1 VQANFARPIPA
12 MDNGMNDMHQLLA
25 DPFVVAIPLA
35 LLIGTILLGLVAR
48 NIAFRLIQGWARR
61 TGSQL
66 DVLLTDTLRGP
77 IALWIVILGLH
88 VATQSSEI
96 PQRYKNYVA
105 PTLQVL
111 WGLSFTIVLS
121 QFAGSM
127 IRFYGGTMRGVK
139 SVSSLS
145 QKLVQFSIFI
155 IGCLW
160 LSKVIFNF
168 SLAPLLTTLG
178 VGGIAVA
185 LALQDTLSNLFAG
198 FYVSVS
204 GVVRIGDYIRLNTNE
219 EGYITDINWRC
230 TTMRTRLNNL
240 VVIPNNKLG
249 QAIFTNYFL
258 PDGLI
263 VVPILCAVAADSDID
278 LTESLLLEEIR
289 HCTSEVEGVLA
300 DPPPTVHFNPG
311 PWGASLVYQVAF
323 SVTRFE
329 DVPAARSEVRK
340 RLYRRLRA
348 EGLAVTFP
356 ASSTPNA
363 VDTLI

>member
-1 VQANFARPIPA
+1 
-12 MDNGMNDMHQLLA
+12 MNDMHQILT
-25 DPFVVAIPLA
+25 DPFVLAIPFA

-48 NIAFRLIQGWARR
+48 RIMFKLVRGWAKR
-61 TGSQL
+61 TDSQL
-66 DVLLTDTLRGP
+66 DRLLIDTLRGP
-77 IALWIVILGLH
+77 IALWIVILALH
-88 VATQSSEI
+88 VATKNSEI
-96 PQRYKNYVA
+96 PQPYKNYFP

-111 WGLSFTIVLS
+111 WGLSFTIAIS

-127 IRFYGGTMRGVK
+127 VRFYGSSLSGAK

-145 QKLVQFSIFI
+145 QKLVQFSILI

-168 SLAPLLTTLG
+168 SLAPIITGLG

-204 GVVRIGDYIRLNTNE
+204 GLVRIGDYIQLDSKQ

-230 TTMRTRLNNL
+230 TTMRTGLNNL

-258 PDGLI
+258 PDGRM
-263 VVPILCAVAADSDID
+263 VVTILCGVSQDADID
-278 LTESLLLEEIR
+278 VVEKLLLEELIR
-289 HCTSEVEGVLA
+289 CASEVENVLP
-300 DPPPTVHFNPG
+300 DPRPAVRFNPG
-311 PWGASLVYQVAF
+311 PWNTSLIFQVVF
-323 SVTRFE
+323 SVTKFAN
-329 DVPAARSEVRK
+329 VPTARSDVRK

-348 EGLAVTFP
+348 EGIAMTFP
-356 ASSTPNA
+356 AATTPE
-363 VDTLI
+363 

>member
-1 VQANFARPIPA
+1 
-12 MDNGMNDMHQLLA
+12 MDNRMNDMHQILT
-25 DPFVVAIPLA
+25 DPFVLAIPLA

-48 NIAFRLIQGWARR
+48 RVIFKLVQGWAKRSD
-61 TGSQL
+61 SQL
-66 DVLLTDTLRGP
+66 DVLLIDTLRGP

-96 PQRYKNYVA
+96 PQHYKNYFP

-111 WGLSFTIVLS
+111 WGLSFTIAIS
-121 QFAGSM
+121 QFAGNM
-127 IRFYGGTMRGVK
+127 IRFYGGLGGVK

-145 QKLVQFSIFI
+145 QKLVQFSILI

-160 LSKVIFNF
+160 LAKVIFNF
-168 SLAPLLTTLG
+168 SLAPILTGLG

-204 GVVRIGDYIRLNTNE
+204 GLVRIGDYIQLNTKE

-230 TTMRTRLNNL
+230 TTMRTRMNNL

-258 PDGLI
+258 PDGRM
-263 VVPILCAVAADSDID
+263 VVTILCGVGQDADID
-278 LTESLLLEEIR
+278 LVEKLLLEETVKSSAEI
-289 HCTSEVEGVLA
+289 EDVLS
-300 DPPPTVHFNPG
+300 DPSPAVRFNPG
-311 PWGASLVYQVAF
+311 PWNNSLIFQVVF
-323 SVTRFE
+323 SVTQFAN
-329 DVPAARSEVRK
+329 VPTARSEVRK

-348 EGLAVTFP
+348 EGIAVTFP
-356 ASSTPNA
+356 AATTPE
-363 VDTLI
+363 

>member
-1 VQANFARPIPA
+1 
-12 MDNGMNDMHQLLA
+12 MNDMHQILS
-25 DPFVVAIPLA
+25 DPFVLAIPLA

-48 NIAFRLIQGWARR
+48 RVVFKLVQGWAKR
-61 TGSQL
+61 TDSQL
-66 DVLLTDTLRGP
+66 DVLLIDTLRGP
-77 IALWIVILGLH
+77 MALWIVILGLH

-96 PQRYKNYVA
+96 PQRYKDYFP

-111 WGLSFTIVLS
+111 WGLSFTIAIS

-127 IRFYGGTMRGVK
+127 IRFYGGTMRGVQ

-145 QKLVQFSIFI
+145 QKLVQFSILI

-160 LSKVIFNF
+160 LAKVIFNF
-168 SLAPLLTTLG
+168 SLAPVLTTLG

-204 GVVRIGDYIRLNTNE
+204 GLVRIGDYIQLNTKE

-230 TTMRTRLNNL
+230 TTMRTGANNL

-258 PDGLI
+258 PDGRM
-263 VVPILCAVAADSDID
+263 VVSTLCGVSQDADID
-278 LTESLLLEEIR
+278 LVEKLLLEEMVQCASAIDN
-289 HCTSEVEGVLA
+289 VLA
-300 DPPPTVHFNPG
+300 DPPPAVRFNPG
-311 PWGASLVYQVAF
+311 PWGPSLVFQLVF
-323 SVTRFE
+323 SVTQFAN
-329 DVPAARSEVRK
+329 VPKARSEVRK
-340 RLYRRLRA
+340 RIYRRLRS
-348 EGLAVTFP
+348 EGIAVTFP
-356 ASSTPNA
+356 ATSTPTLN
-363 VDTLI
+363 DTSS